1 LARRLAHR
9 YAGRGVSADDLAQCA
24 ALGLIQ
30 AVDRFDPKRG
40 QDFASFAVPT
50 ILGEIRRYFRDRTWS
65 VRVPRRVQQL
75 HLAISRANNTLP
87 VTLGRSPTV
96 TDIAAFLDISEE
108 DVLEGLEGGDA
119 YTAKSLATPAGV
131 EDGLMLGDTLGAE
144 DHGYESVEA
153 RVVVGPALETLDER
167 DQTILR
173 LRFYDNLTQS
183 QIADRI
189 GVSQMHV
196 SRLISKALA
205 TLRTRIT
212 VDND

>member
-1 LARRLAHR
+1 MLKAAAEKGWLNHDAVMMEQITAIKR
-9 YAGRGVSADDLAQCA
+9 AGAD
-24 ALGLIQ
+24 
-30 AVDRFDPKRG
+30 
-40 QDFASFAVPT
+40 
-50 ILGEIRRYFRDRTWS
+50 
-65 VRVPRRVQQL
+65 
-75 HLAISRANNTLP
+75 
-87 VTLGRSPTV
+87 
-96 TDIAAFLDISEE
+96 
-108 DVLEGLEGGDA
+108 GLEGGDA

-131 EDGLMLGDTLGAE
+131 EDGLVLGDTLGAE